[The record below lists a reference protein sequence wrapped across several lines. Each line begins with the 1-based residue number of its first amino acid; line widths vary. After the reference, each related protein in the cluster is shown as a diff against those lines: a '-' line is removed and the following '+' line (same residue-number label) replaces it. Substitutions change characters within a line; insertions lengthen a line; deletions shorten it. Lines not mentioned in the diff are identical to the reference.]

1 MLESAKATLVGTRS
15 GLLNERSMKTR
26 PLLLGL
32 VIPITTALLAPA
44 HAHTG
49 AGISIVGPV
58 VDQAQQPLQTAVPV
72 SEIIFLLAAFLLA
85 IRLSLRLHQTFS
97 PRIRARLVG
106 GLMIA
111 VLALGIIAYAL
122 PSHEVSITPPV
133 SFSFF
138 FGGDTGYYSGSL
150 AGAISSNRL
159 IQPDFFL
166 DLGDIS
172 YNGTTNGNPA
182 TGNEADWCNF
192 VKANVQNRLSNSG
205 FPYLFVTGNH
215 EDGTSAQKDGYI
227 DAFIGN
233 NCLPLS
239 EFNSKATAGDGY
251 INFIGS
257 GLCSESL
264 GPDPCYGKEG
274 YFDYPAANPVARIIT
289 LTVADTV
296 GNSSSRV
303 NFNYCPLEDT
313 SRISGCN
320 DSTMDQHWTWLNGTI
335 SSAKNTGLWIIVA
348 FHKPCLSPAFAIGC
362 EGNGATP
369 NGHNANYQLENYLMS
384 KGVDVILNGH
394 VHLYARSKQLTCL
407 GPTEPESDSKTGIT
421 YSPACVANDGSSGVY
436 ERGMGTVDV
445 IQGVF
450 SQRDDQLN
458 FTRPDINFFAKAM
471 SARGPTLNDCCWVY
485 GSPMNMTSGNG
496 IGRMTVNATQIS
508 FDFLPSV
515 YSHTVAGAS
524 KFADSFVIR
533 SPSSPTNSTSPPP
546 RDPSLLLLASSIAAA
561 ILAVAIVSV
570 FFIRRRK
577 KGLGSQPPTFQVA
590 TGEDKLPSIHLGMV
604 SLRYPVFRY
613 SDAFWNWHRM
623 FKRIFPSR
631 GFASSDKAF
640 KMSSPSTSSKDLSS
654 H

>member
-1 MLESAKATLVGTRS
+1 
-15 GLLNERSMKTR
+15 MKTR
-26 PLLLGL
+26 PVLLGL
-32 VIPITTALLAPA
+32 VVPLIVALVAPA
-44 HAHTG
+44 HAHAG
-49 AGISIVGPV
+49 AGVSIGGPV
-58 VDQAQQPLQTAVPV
+58 VYQSQQSPSVGIPL
-72 SEIIFLLAAFLLA
+72 SEMVFLLSTFLLA
-85 IRLSLRLHQTFS
+85 IHLFSKLRWGFSLR
-97 PRIRARLVG
+97 IRTPLVA

-111 VLALGIIAYAL
+111 ILALGMAANAS
-122 PSHEVSITPPV
+122 PSHEVSVTPPV

-138 FGGDTGYYSGSL
+138 FGGDTGYYSGLLGGSS
-150 AGAISSNRL
+150 ASNRL

-172 YNGTTNGNPA
+172 YNGTTNGYPP

-192 VKANVQNRLSNSG
+192 IKANVQNRLSNSG

-239 EFNSKATAGDGY
+239 EFNSKATAGEGY

-407 GPTEPESDSKTGIT
+407 GPTEPESESKTGIT

-471 SARGPTLNDCCWVY
+471 SARGPTVNDCCWAY
-485 GSPMNMTSGNG
+485 GSPVNMTSGNG
-496 IGRMTVNATQIS
+496 VGMMTVNATQIS
-508 FDFLPSV
+508 FNFLTSV
-515 YSHTVAGAS
+515 YSHTVAGAN
-524 KFADSFVIR
+524 KFTDSFVIR
-533 SPSSPTNSTSPPP
+533 SPSNPPKSTTPNG
-546 RDPSLLLLASSIAAA
+546 LLPLIIESSIAAIIGVLVVDA
-561 ILAVAIVSV
+561 ALIV
-570 FFIRRRK
+570 RRRK
-577 KGLGSQPPTFQVA
+577 RNNNRQVPAFFRPAFAKQKDSLLYLGRA
-590 TGEDKLPSIHLGMV
+590 
-604 SLRYPVFRY
+604 R
-613 SDAFWNWHRM
+613 
-623 FKRIFPSR
+623 
-631 GFASSDKAF
+631 
-640 KMSSPSTSSKDLSS
+640 
-654 H
+654 